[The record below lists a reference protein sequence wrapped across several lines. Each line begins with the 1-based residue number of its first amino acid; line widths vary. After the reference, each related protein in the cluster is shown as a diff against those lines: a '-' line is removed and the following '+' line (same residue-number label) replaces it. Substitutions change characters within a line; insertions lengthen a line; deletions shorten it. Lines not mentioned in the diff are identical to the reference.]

1 MTFVVIESWTC
12 EQERLLN
19 AQSSVEV
26 EQRYDKRIPLLKPA
40 CAVGGKSNLVPKP
53 DTYVTG

>member
-1 MTFVVIESWTC
+1 MMFISSLQIDMTFVVIESWTC

-26 EQRYDKRIPLLKPA
+26 EQRYDKRILL
-40 CAVGGKSNLVPKP
+40 
-53 DTYVTG
+53 